1 MKTFLVGILAL
12 ALLGGG
18 YLLQK
23 NQETIASL
31 QDSLAQA
38 NKAKADAVQAGE
50 SLKADL
56 EKAKNDIQALQDD
69 QKATEPLKQQLDQ
82 LQKDFDAYKEKYRIQ
97 ARNKAVGE
105 KLDQLVTAN
114 ATYQSVTIKAVDPAS
129 INIEH
134 ADGASR
140 ILFTDLGQDW
150 RDRFDY
156 DDAEAQSYLKEQAD
170 LALKIGTQVQVD
182 YAAYQAAEAK
192 AKADATNET
201 NARIDGRISG
211 YKNQIEALRNSL
223 RSELGLHPTTST
235 SINGQSTTTYPPFF
249 GDPEDDPQIGAPT
262 AQMYNARSL
271 RDQIDSLKSELA
283 RWNST

>member
-1 MKTFLVGILAL
+1 MKTLMAGILAL
-12 ALLGGG
+12 ALLGAG
-18 YLLQK
+18 YLLEK
-23 NQETIASL
+23 NQSSISTL

-38 NKAKADAVQAGE
+38 NKAKEDAVQAGE

-82 LQKDFDAYKEKYRIQ
+82 L
-97 ARNKAVGE
+97 
-105 KLDQLVTAN
+105 VTAN
-114 ATYQSVTIKAVDPAS
+114 ATYQSVTIKSVDPAS

-134 ADGASR
+134 ADGAAR